1 MSRHRSMQMKRL
13 FLDMTGR
20 WHWIALGLIVGV
32 LGAMYYLSKAPK
44 EYSASA
50 SLLIKQETA
59 TVMRKDQVDEID
71 MRSVEGLNTVAERIR
86 RHDLLE
92 RVASRMDVRALPG
105 LIPPAVEWSPEWLA
119 EWLKRFKP
127 GGNATVKG
135 ESEAKQGPPAPA
147 VLSGY
152 LGSWMT
158 VSIRR
163 GTRLLDISFR
173 HQVPEVAKALA
184 DAVAREYLADIASA
198 LTEGR
203 SNQSDTLV
211 KQSEEARL
219 KLQSAE
225 SASANYARALDSHV
239 ALEAREKVVGQLSK
253 RYLGKHPK
261 MVAAQSELKDAKEG
275 FLEEFNVAIA
285 SPADAEY
292 WKTVTASIDASKS
305 DPDAHLRLA
314 RQLLLARTAVLK
326 GETASQMAVFNTM
339 LTRLEE
345 SNINRA
351 NESSSADI
359 NSFALVPGG
368 PIAPIAARVIAAG
381 CGGGLAVGLLLAFVL
396 VRLDNVFHS
405 VAQVEA
411 ETNVPVLAAVSSIDL
426 RHLDQAVRAA
436 AKRGKLQPSS
446 PVQEGWDPH
455 LLFRPGTSST
465 NYAEMFRILRASVS
479 LLGDESKRK
488 ITLFSSA
495 LPGEGKSFL
504 SANFALA
511 AAGQGRKTLL
521 IDLDLRKP
529 SMHRLFGFV
538 RAEMG
543 PGITD
548 WLAGQS
554 PLDEVI
560 LKDSGAENLDVIFS
574 GKSAPNPGE
583 LLNLAKL
590 KQLFAEVCRRYDCIV
605 LDTAPLLAVP
615 DTRVLVPLV
624 DNMVL
629 VVRAEYVPKGA
640 TLRTLELLNSGGSP
654 PSGLVVNGYIESRRM
669 IGQNYSYGA
678 YRMSRY
684 GKTYRYGYGSYGAYG
699 SDADTEEKKIVA
711 RRKKRKDEK

>member
-1 MSRHRSMQMKRL
+1 MHTKRL
-13 FLDMTGR
+13 VLDMLGR
-20 WHWIALGLIVGV
+20 WHWVALGLI
-32 LGAMYYLSKAPK
+32 LGALCAMYYLSKAPK
-44 EYSASA
+44 KYAASA

-59 TVMRKDQVDEID
+59 TVMNRKDQVDEID
-71 MRSVEGLNTVAERIR
+71 MRSMEGLNTVAERMR

-105 LIPPAVEWSPEWLA
+105 LIPPKVDWTPEWLA
-119 EWLKRFKP
+119 DWLKRFKP
-127 GGNATVKG
+127 GGLAAEKAKDEVK
-135 ESEAKQGPPAPA
+135 SGPPAPP

-152 LGSWMT
+152 LSSWMSI
-158 VSIRR
+158 SIRR
-163 GTRLLDISFR
+163 GTRLIDINFK
-173 HQVPEVAKALA
+173 HEVPEVAKALA

-198 LTEGR
+198 LIEGR
-203 SNQSDTLV
+203 SSQSDTLL
-211 KQSEEARL
+211 KQSEEVRT
-219 KLQSAE
+219 KLQAAE
-225 SASANYARALDSHV
+225 SALANYARALDAHNS
-239 ALEAREKVVGQLSK
+239 LEVREKGFTQLSR
-253 RYLGKHPK
+253 RYLAKHPK
-261 MVAAQSELKDAKEG
+261 MIAVVSDLKEAKER
-275 FLEEFNVAIA
+275 FLQEFAIAIA

-292 WKTVTASIDASKS
+292 WKTVTASIEASKN
-305 DPDAHLRLA
+305 DPDAYLRLA
-314 RQLLLARTAVLK
+314 RQLLLSRTGILK
-326 GETASQMAVFNTM
+326 GETASQMTVFNAM
-339 LTRLEE
+339 VTRIEE
-345 SNINRA
+345 SNINRQGD
-351 NESSSADI
+351 SSSAEI
-359 NSFALVPGG
+359 NSFALVPGA
-368 PIAPIAARVIAAG
+368 PIAPIPSSVIATG
-381 CGGGLAVGLLLAFVL
+381 CGGGFALGLLLAFVL
-396 VRLDNVFHS
+396 VRMDNVFHS
-405 VAQVEA
+405 VAQIEA
-411 ETNVPVLAAVSSIDL
+411 EANVPVLAAVSAIDL
-426 RHLDQAVRAA
+426 RHLDQAVKAA

-446 PVQEGWDPH
+446 PGQEGWEPH

-465 NYAEMFRILRASVS
+465 SYAEMFRILRASVS

-529 SMHRLFGFV
+529 SLHRLFGFV
-538 RAEMG
+538 RSEMG

-548 WLAGQS
+548 WLAGQAN
-554 PLDEVI
+554 LDEVI
-560 LKDSGAENLDVIFS
+560 LHESGAANLDVIFS

-590 KQLFAEVCRRYDCIV
+590 KQLFAEVRSRYDCIV

-615 DTRVLVPLV
+615 DTRVLVPLA
-624 DNMVL
+624 DNMCL

-699 SDADTEEKKIVA
+699 SDANDEEKKIAA
-711 RRKKRKDEK
+711 RRKKRSDSK